1 MQLQSSGQDVIALM
15 MKSTKLEKFIDSA
28 ELMISDLKSEIIFL
42 RSEIKKSGIFSREE
56 MKFWENNME
65 AT

>member
-42 RSEIKKSGIFSREE
+42 RREIKKSGIFSREE
-56 MKFWENNME
+56 MKS
-65 AT
+65 